1 MTDNGLT
8 RTEIE
13 TDIRIVV
20 CNCSPEESQG
30 LARQLVEERVAA
42 CVNII
47 QGVTS
52 IYEWQ
57 GKLCETSEHT
67 LVIKTT
73 AARYWA
79 LQRRLEEIHSYDV
92 PEILEIS
99 CSDALLTYAQW
110 VHEQVSER
118 G

>member
-1 MTDNGLT
+1 MTDNELSQS
-8 RTEIE
+8 EIE
-13 TDIRIVV
+13 TDIRIVL
-20 CNCSPEESQG
+20 CNCSPEESRE
-30 LARQLVEERVAA
+30 LARQLVQDRLAA

-79 LQRRLEEIHSYDV
+79 LQRRIEQLHSYDV

-99 CSDALLTYAQW
+99 CSDALLPYAQW
-110 VHEQVSER
+110 VHGQVSER
-118 G
+118 E

>member
-1 MTDNGLT
+1 MKDNELSQS
-8 RTEIE
+8 EME
-13 TDIRIVV
+13 TDIRVV
-20 CNCSPEESQG
+20 LCNCTPGESRD
-30 LARQLVEERVAA
+30 LARQLVQERLAA

-47 QGVTS
+47 ESVTS

-79 LQRRLEEIHSYDV
+79 LERRLKELHSYDV

-118 G
+118 D